1 MKFATLIT
9 PSSVYTSQTY
19 KIYNFKKVNVKTY
32 ITCILLIKPIKT
44 FIFIKACF
52 FSVFFFFFV
61 LFCFV
66 FAESPADFYMA
77 NMLFSVACKCFE
89 NAFFEELLV
98 LCVFWLAQGT
108 KIAGCIQESDQ
119 DTGIIVK
126 IALSGITSW

>member
-1 MKFATLIT
+1 M
-9 PSSVYTSQTY
+9 
-19 KIYNFKKVNVKTY
+19 
-32 ITCILLIKPIKT
+32 
-44 FIFIKACF
+44 
-52 FSVFFFFFV
+52 
-61 LFCFV
+61 FCFV

-119 DTGIIVK
+119 EEVFIADTGIIVK